1 MGFDAFEINLD
12 NFIYE
17 DLLYQ
22 IYLNCIFLISL
33 PERDPK
39 VLIALE
45 ACIVSPRL

>member
-1 MGFDAFEINLD
+1 MGFDTFEIDLV

-22 IYLNCIFLISL
+22 IYLYYIFLISL

-39 VLIALE
+39 VLIVFE
-45 ACIVSPRL
+45 ACISSPHL